1 MKKVYVAAPLFD
13 EMELQRNLEI
23 ATALEEMG
31 HQVYLPQRDAGEA
44 AEGANRKDIF
54 LCDKLGVNECDY
66 LLALL
71 DGRVPDEGTCFE
83 MGMAEAWGKPII
95 VYTTDRRCFME
106 GHLNVMLEYSA
117 LEVFHDRQ
125 SLYEY
130 FRRMQ

>member
-1 MKKVYVAAPLFD
+1 MKRIYVAAPLFD

-23 ATALEEMG
+23 ATMLEEIG
-31 HQVYLPQRDAGEA
+31 HKVYLPQRDAGEA
-44 AEGANRKDIF
+44 AAGANRHNIF
-54 LCDKLGVNECDY
+54 NCDKQGVYQCDY

-95 VYTTDRRCFME
+95 VYSTDSRCFME

-117 LEVFHDRQ
+117 LEVFRDRQ
-125 SLYEY
+125 KLYEY
-130 FRRMQ
+130 FGRL

>member
-1 MKKVYVAAPLFD
+1 MKKVYIAAPLFD

-23 ATALEEMG
+23 ATALMEMG

-44 AEGANRKDIF
+44 ATGANRQNIF
-54 LCDKLGVNECDY
+54 NCDKKGVWDCDV

-95 VYTTDRRCFME
+95 VYLTDTRCFM
-106 GHLNVMLEYSA
+106 GWHLNVMLEHSA
-117 LEVFHDRQ
+117 LEVFHSRQ
-125 SLYEY
+125 KLYEY
-130 FRRMQ
+130 FRRT

>member
-13 EMELQRNLEI
+13 EMEFQRNLEI
-23 ATALEEMG
+23 ATMLEGMG
-31 HQVYLPQRDAGEA
+31 HKVYLPQRDAGEA
-44 AEGANRKDIF
+44 AKGANRHNIF
-54 LCDKLGVNECDY
+54 NCDKQGVYQSDY

-95 VYTTDRRCFME
+95 IYSTDRRCFME

-117 LEVFHDRQ
+117 LEVFHNRQ
-125 SLYEY
+125 KLYEY
-130 FRRMQ
+130 FGRL

>member
-44 AEGANRKDIF
+44 AEGANRHNIF
-54 LCDKLGVNECDY
+54 NCDKQGVYQCDY

-83 MGMAEAWGKPII
+83 MGMAEAWGTPII
-95 VYTTDRRCFME
+95 IYITDRRCFME

-125 SLYEY
+125 NLYEY
-130 FRRMQ
+130 FRRM

>member
-44 AEGANRKDIF
+44 AVGANRKNIF
-54 LCDKLGVNECDY
+54 NCDRKGVWDCDT

-83 MGMAEAWGKPII
+83 MGMAEAWCKNI
-95 VYTTDRRCFME
+95 VVYSTDRRCFMQ
-106 GHLNVMLEYSA
+106 GHMNVMLEYCPCAVFSNRKA
-117 LEVFHDRQ
+117 L
-125 SLYEY
+125 YAY
-130 FRRMQ
+130 FRED